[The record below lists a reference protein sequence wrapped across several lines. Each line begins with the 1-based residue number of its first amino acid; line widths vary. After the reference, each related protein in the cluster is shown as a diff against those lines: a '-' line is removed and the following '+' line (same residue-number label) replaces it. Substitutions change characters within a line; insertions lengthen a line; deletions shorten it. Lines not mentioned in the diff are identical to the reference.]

1 MKTLVQRLEKLALLI
16 GSDAW
21 SADQGPAAESLIRE
35 ASLRLAGFM
44 TETTGRASV
53 LNALTHW
60 NNSLREE
67 NERLKKE
74 RDEALWKLSQFELK
88 FAGEFVWRIE
98 GDD

>member
-21 SADQGPAAESLIRE
+21 SADQAPHAESLIRE
-35 ASLRLAGFM
+35 AALRLTGFM
-44 TETTGRASV
+44 TEDAGRKSV
-53 LNALTHW
+53 LDAVTSW

-67 NERLKKE
+67 NARLKGE

-88 FAGEFVWRIE
+88 FAGEFMWRIE
-98 GDD
+98 DA